1 MFVFYSD
8 ILEWVF
14 VYKPLPIPC
23 FAIYTPTAHLP
34 VPALLAQ
41 NTRIQNS
48 TRLNLPKMQHLVL
61 SKTLIFLTMHDISI
75 CQEHVQ
81 CQPVDGSTGT
91 RIEYM
96 ANCLCA
102 PVIIIV
108 MALKYRKNDK
118 KDWCHTHAYMHT
130 SRQKNGNDT
139 TADVSSK
146 ICIKIQKRQNKKKS
160 HNQQSMLVMR
170 HSLYDEMHSRQW
182 QWQSNHFYAYW
193 TSIRILM
200 KTIAKYLFYHRFK
213 IIKSIIIIISQ
224 TFSQTDCS
232 MPKYLVM

>member
-1 MFVFYSD
+1 MLCHLHTNRPPPCSRT
-8 ILEWVF
+8 LSPK
-14 VYKPLPIPC
+14 YKNSKLDTTQLAENAALGFIKNTYISNY
-23 FAIYTPTAHLP
+23 ARYIYMPRTCTMPTSWRFDRHKNRIYGQLFMCSSNNNSNGTEISEKRQKRLMP
-34 VPALLAQ
+34 Y
-41 NTRIQNS
+41 TRIHAHQS
-48 TRLNLPKMQHLVL
+48 T
-61 SKTLIFLTMHDISI
+61 
-75 CQEHVQ
+75 E
-81 CQPVDGSTGT
+81 
-91 RIEYM
+91 
-96 ANCLCA
+96 
-102 PVIIIV
+102 
-108 MALKYRKNDK
+108 
-118 KDWCHTHAYMHT
+118 
-130 SRQKNGNDT
+130 
-139 TADVSSK
+139 
-146 ICIKIQKRQNKKKS
+146 KRQWYNSWCFVQNLHKNPKATERKKKS